1 MAADTHQPM
10 VALTSAGIAVAR
22 HRVLVAATG
31 GAAGAAGVL
40 TTPPSQVPPSAFDTF
55 VIAYGA

>member
-1 MAADTHQPM
+1 M
-10 VALTSAGIAVAR
+10 VALTSAGVAVAR

-31 GAAGAAGVL
+31 AAAGAAAVL